1 MAPAV
6 GAALI
11 GVGGGILNTLGGLF
25 GNKQQQNINAQTYE
39 RMRKDS
45 LADWNMM
52 NEYNSP
58 KMQMQRFKEAGLN
71 PNLIY
76 GQSFNAPPV
85 RSSDF
90 KPADY
95 AAPRIGSE
103 ITGALQTYYQVQTQE
118 QQLQNMKLQ
127 AALLDAQKTKTESET
142 DWKKLQTDFF
152 QRTEP
157 YREELLSSQGQLL
170 QASKEKTREQLVQ
183 IRESIKEIQP
193 RINKMISETNLNYTK
208 QEQAKQII
216 SNLITTQRL
225 LNKKI
230 VTEDAIQEVYYGKSN
245 LQGAQ
250 TSKTRTDEYVSQEL
264 LQLKQMGLPIE
275 ITKGAL
281 LTKPYISKPNYKR

>member
-11 GVGGGILNTLGGLF
+11 GVGGGILNTLGGIF
-25 GNKQQQNINAQTYE
+25 ANKKQQEINTQTYE
-39 RMRKDS
+39 RMRRDS

-76 GQSFNAPPV
+76 GQTQNAAPV

-95 AAPRIGSE
+95 AAPRIGDDLTNV
-103 ITGALQTYYQVQTQE
+103 IQTYFQVQSQE

-127 AALLDAQKTKTESET
+127 AALLDAQRVKTESET

-157 YREELLSSQGQLL
+157 YREEILSSQGQLL
-170 QASKEKTREQLVQ
+170 QASKEKTREELIK
-183 IRESIKEIQP
+183 IRESV
-193 RINKMISETNLNYTK
+193 KMIKPQIENILANTNLSYEKKAAIAQQIENLKTTNLLLGEK
-208 QEQAKQII
+208 VKTEQFENEMFQ
-216 SNLITTQRL
+216 
-225 LNKKI
+225 KI
-230 VTEDAIQEVYYGKSN
+230 KAMNVFGSTAIQLLRLVLGK
-245 LQGAQ
+245 
-250 TSKTRTDEYVSQEL
+250 K
-264 LQLKQMGLPIE
+264 
-275 ITKGAL
+275 
-281 LTKPYISKPNYKR
+281 

>member
-1 MAPAV
+1 MAPAI

-11 GVGGGILNTLGGLF
+11 GVGGGILNTIGGLF

-45 LADWNMM
+45 LADWAMM

-95 AAPRIGSE
+95 VAPRIGD
-103 ITGALQTYYQVQTQE
+103 TVTNAVQTYFNVQAQE

-157 YREELLSSQGQLL
+157 YREEILSSQGQLL
-170 QASKEKTREQLVQ
+170 QASRRKL
-183 IRESIKEIQP
+183 
-193 RINKMISETNLNYTK
+193 
-208 QEQAKQII
+208 A
-216 SNLITTQRL
+216 SN
-225 LNKKI
+225 
-230 VTEDAIQEVYYGKSN
+230 
-245 LQGAQ
+245 
-250 TSKTRTDEYVSQEL
+250 
-264 LQLKQMGLPIE
+264 
-275 ITKGAL
+275 
-281 LTKPYISKPNYKR
+281 